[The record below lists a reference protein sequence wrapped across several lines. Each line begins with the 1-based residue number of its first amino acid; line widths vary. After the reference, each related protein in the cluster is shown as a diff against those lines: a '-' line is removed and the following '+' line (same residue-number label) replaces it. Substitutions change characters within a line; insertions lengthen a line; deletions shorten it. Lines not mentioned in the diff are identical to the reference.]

1 MNLNL
6 ISLRELFKNYFFK
19 KKKKI
24 PLSYLKYFRHDEKT
38 TCVETHKNNVQL
50 FYLHKSKIFRKYSNT
65 VNGIKKIKSE
75 EEGLDWYCKRAG
87 IKKKNVIKKYFKGRN
102 IAFLDIK
109 KIEGKKIK
117 SVEILVK
124 LED

>member
-50 FYLHKSKIFRKYSNT
+50 FSSHNKQKVL
-65 VNGIKKIKSE
+65 
-75 EEGLDWYCKRAG
+75 L
-87 IKKKNVIKKYFKGRN
+87 
-102 IAFLDIK
+102 
-109 KIEGKKIK
+109 
-117 SVEILVK
+117 
-124 LED
+124 